1 MIDCAVRS
9 VRPSVRE
16 FSQAMFS
23 ALMLWLG
30 CATGVA
36 RAQTPEQ
43 MQIFSGL
50 TPEQQQAVMQSV
62 SQGSAVSSTASVP
75 SATEDKAAAAA
86 RAKAAGAGAN
96 KAATSEKAAAGRAT
110 IKDIA
115 SGTKMP
121 DAAMKKDE
129 PKKDEPKKDES
140 AAVRIESN
148 DATVFGI
155 EGLPHYGYDL
165 FDDVPSTFAPVT
177 DVPVPADY
185 VVGPGDQFTFQLYG
199 NTNRTTR
206 LVVTRDGRINVPE
219 FGPISVGGKSF
230 SSVQSELETR
240 VEKQLVGVHAS
251 VSMADTRS
259 IRVFVLGEATRPG
272 SYTVSGLSTM
282 TGALFASGGVKT
294 MGSLRSIQLKRQG
307 NVVRTLDLYDLLMKG
322 DTSNDTKLLP
332 GDVIYAPTVGPTV
345 AVQGGVKRPAI
356 YELKGNEKVSDVI
369 KLAGG
374 LTADADAGKI
384 SLVRIDASGKRTVLD
399 VNLNQPAL
407 AATTLRNG
415 DALSVAMVP
424 STLDSGIVLTGHVH
438 APRTVAWHQALR
450 LTDVIDSVD
459 ALKPKADLHYVLIRR
474 EIAPDRHIEVLS
486 ADLSKALAGRGGA
499 SDLALQPRDR
509 ITVFDLQSDRA
520 AVIKPVLEE
529 LKLQSQALSP
539 TQSVTIGG
547 RVKAAGEY
555 PLEPGMKIGDLI
567 RAGGGLDDAAYTVQA
582 ELIRHSITTEGASQI
597 QILSIQLAA
606 LANGDAGANIALQ
619 PADELN
625 IKQLPD
631 WQERTQVTLTG
642 ELRFPGTYTVR
653 RGETLRSL
661 IERAGGLT
669 DKAYAPAS
677 VFTRKSIREK
687 EQETI
692 DTLARRMQND
702 LATNALR
709 AAQSMQMSQAAQ
721 AGAAQVA
728 AGQQLISQLKSA
740 TPVGRLVIDLEQI
753 LRSSVG
759 SESDIALVDG
769 DVLMVPPRRAEV
781 SVVGEV
787 QFPAAHLYAAKLD
800 RADYI
805 AQSGGATRKA
815 DTSRIYVVRA
825 NGAAATAKSGLFLG
839 SSVQIQPGD
848 SIVVPLD
855 TERMSALPLWQA
867 VTQIIYNTAIAAAAV
882 HSF

>member
-1 MIDCAVRS
+1 MIHCTAGS
-9 VRPSVRE
+9 VRTSGRKCTRV
-16 FSQAMFS
+16 FLS
-23 ALMLWLG
+23 ALTLMLASLAG
-30 CATGVA
+30 AA

-50 TPEQQQAVMQSV
+50 TPEQQQAVLQSV
-62 SQGSAVSSTASVP
+62 SQGSAVPNTAGVP
-75 SATEDKAAAAA
+75 SATEDKAAVAA
-86 RAKAAGAGAN
+86 RSKGAGASVN
-96 KAATSEKAAAGRAT
+96 KAAASEKAAAVRT
-110 IKDIA
+110 PIKDSA

-121 DAAMKKDE
+121 EGGTKKD
-129 PKKDEPKKDES
+129 DAKKDES
-140 AAVRIESN
+140 AAIRIESN
-148 DATVFGI
+148 DETVFGI
-155 EGLPHYGYDL
+155 EGLTHYGYDL
-165 FDDVPSTFAPVT
+165 FEDVPSTFAPVT

-185 VVGPGDQFTFQLYG
+185 VVGPGDQITFQLYG

-219 FGPISVGGKSF
+219 FGPINVGGKSF

-294 MGSLRSIQLKRQG
+294 IGSLRSIQLKRQG

-374 LTADADAGKI
+374 LTADADAGKV

-399 VNLNQPAL
+399 VNLNQPAR

-415 DALSVAMVP
+415 DALSVATVP
-424 STLDSGIVLTGHVH
+424 STLDSGIVLGGHVH
-438 APRTVAWHQALR
+438 AARTVAWRQGLR

-486 ADLSKALAGRGGA
+486 ADLSKALAERGGV
-499 SDLALQPRDR
+499 SDLVLEARDR

-539 TQSVTIGG
+539 MHSVSIGG
-547 RVKAAGEY
+547 RVKAAGAY
-555 PLEPGMKIGDLI
+555 PLESGMKISDLI

-582 ELIRHSITTEGASQI
+582 ELVRHSISAEGGSQT
-597 QILSIQLAA
+597 QILTIQLAA

-631 WQERTQVTLTG
+631 WQERAQVTLKG
-642 ELRFPGTYTVR
+642 EFRFPGTYTVR

-661 IERAGGLT
+661 IDRAGGLT
-669 DKAYAPAS
+669 EKAYAAGS
-677 VFTRKSIREK
+677 AFTRKAIREK
-687 EQETI
+687 EQEAI
-692 DTLARRMQND
+692 DTLAQRMQND
-702 LATNALR
+702 LVSAAL
-709 AAQSMQMSQAAQ
+709 AGAQSAQGGQVAQ

-728 AGQQLISQLKSA
+728 AEQQLISQLKSA
-740 TPVGRLVIDLEQI
+740 TPVGRLVIDLDQI

-759 SESDIALVDG
+759 SVADIVLADG
-769 DVLMVPPRRAEV
+769 DALTVPPVRADV
-781 SVVGEV
+781 SVVGEI
-787 QFPAAHLYAAKLD
+787 QSPTSHLYVANLD

-805 AQSGGATRKA
+805 AKSGGVTRKA

-825 NGAAATAKSGLFLG
+825 NGAVATGKSGLLRG
-839 SSVQIQPGD
+839 NSVTIEPGD

-855 TERMSALPLWQA
+855 IERMNALPLWQA

>member
-1 MIDCAVRS
+1 M
-9 VRPSVRE
+9 
-16 FSQAMFS
+16 M
-23 ALMLWLG
+23 WLG

-62 SQGSAVSSTASVP
+62 SQSSAVSGTDSGP
-75 SATEDKAAAAA
+75 SATGDKVAAASRAKAAAA
-86 RAKAAGAGAN
+86 RAP
-96 KAATSEKAAAGRAT
+96 
-110 IKDIA
+110 IKDSV
-115 SGTKMP
+115 SGTKAP
-121 DAAMKKDE
+121 GGAVKKD
-129 PKKDEPKKDES
+129 DAKKDES
-140 AAVRIESN
+140 PAIRIESN
-148 DATVFGI
+148 DGRIFGI

-185 VVGPGDQFTFQLYG
+185 VVGPGDQITFQLYG

-219 FGPISVGGKSF
+219 FGPINVGGKSF

-282 TGALFASGGVKT
+282 TGALFASGGVKSI
-294 MGSLRSIQLKRQG
+294 GSLRSIQLKRQG
-307 NVVRTLDLYDLLMKG
+307 NIVRTLDLYDLLMKG

-374 LTADADAGKI
+374 LAADADASKV
-384 SLVRIDASGKRTVLD
+384 SLVRIDASGKRTVMD
-399 VNLNQPAL
+399 VNLNQPAR

-415 DALSVAMVP
+415 DALSVATVP
-424 STLDSGIVLTGHVH
+424 STLDSGIVLVGHVH
-438 APRTVAWHQALR
+438 AARTVAWHQGLR

-474 EIAPDRHIEVLS
+474 EVAPDRHIEVLS
-486 ADLSKALAGRGGA
+486 ADLSKALAERGGG
-499 SDLALQPRDR
+499 SDVVLQARDR

-529 LKLQSQALSP
+529 LKLQSQALNP
-539 TQSVTIGG
+539 TQSVSIGG

-555 PLEPGMKIGDLI
+555 PLEPGMKISDLI

-582 ELIRHSITTEGASQI
+582 ELIRHSITAEGAGQT

-606 LANGDAGANIALQ
+606 LANGDASANIALQ

-625 IKQLPD
+625 VKQLPD
-631 WQERTQVTLTG
+631 WQERAQVTLTG
-642 ELRFPGTYTVR
+642 EFRFPGTYTVR

-661 IERAGGLT
+661 IDRAGGLT
-669 DKAYAPAS
+669 EKAYAAGS
-677 VFTRKSIREK
+677 AFTREAIREK

-702 LATNALR
+702 LATTALQAAQVGQ
-709 AAQSMQMSQAAQ
+709 AAQSNATQAT
-721 AGAAQVA
+721 V
-728 AGQQLISQLKSA
+728 GQQLISQLKSA
-740 TPVGRLVIDLEQI
+740 TPVGRLVIDLDQI

-759 SESDIALVDG
+759 SDSDLALVDG
-769 DVLMVPPRRAEV
+769 DALMVPPRRADV

-787 QFPAAHLYAAKLD
+787 QSPASHLFAANLG

-805 AQSGGATRKA
+805 AKSGGVTRKA
-815 DTSRIYVVRA
+815 DTGRIYVVRA
-825 NGAAATAKSGLFLG
+825 NGAVATGRSRLFGG
-839 SSVQIQPGD
+839 SSVMIEPGD

-855 TERMSALPLWQA
+855 TERMNVLPLWQA